1 MQFFIFL
8 QTWPFSR
15 TWPFLVFYGYS
26 SYLSYRAATKEEIIN
41 SKTTVAALFFE
52 NVFGTKAERALS
64 VIVALRWS
72 YISDFFKVVSDISHS

>member
-15 TWPFLVFYGYS
+15 TWSFLVFYGYL
-26 SYLSYRAATKEEIIN
+26 SYLIPYRAATKEEIIN

-64 VIVALRWS
+64 VIVALR
-72 YISDFFKVVSDISHS
+72 